1 MEKRVFS
8 MKKILIIYASM
19 TGNTEVMAEIIEQSL
34 TEEGLHVTVKEA
46 LRTKPKEMLK
56 YDGVLLGAYTYEGG
70 EIGDEF
76 MLFYEDMEQ
85 VDLTGKIMAVFGSG
99 DTFYKDT
106 FCVAVDTVTEKLH
119 ELGANVVLDGLKVDL
134 VPTGEDEDRC
144 WKFGKDFAEKV
155 KELIPS

>member
-1 MEKRVFS
+1 MQ
-8 MKKILIIYASM
+8 KILIIYASM

-34 TEEGLHVTVKEA
+34 KEEGLHVTVKEA

-85 VDLTGKIMAVFGSG
+85 VDLTSKIMAVFGSG

-106 FCVAVDTVTEKLH
+106 FCVAVDTVTEKLS

-134 VPTGEDEDRC
+134 VPVGEDEDRC
-144 WKFGKDFAEKV
+144 WKFGKNFAEKV
-155 KELIPS
+155 KEMIPS

>member
-1 MEKRVFS
+1 

-34 TEEGLHVTVKEA
+34 IEEGLKVTVKEA

-56 YDGVLLGAYTYEGG
+56 YDGILLGAYTYEGG

-76 MLFYEDMEQ
+76 MLFYEDMDQ

-99 DTFYKDT
+99 DTFYRDT
-106 FCVAVDTVTEKLH
+106 YCVAVDMITERLH

-134 VPTGEDEDRC
+134 VPEGEDEERC
-144 WKFGKDFAEKV
+144 LQFGKDFADKV